1 MFTLCRFMK
10 FIEKFLKNGTAF
22 LTAKSKITRLEK
34 KDKHQDT
41 VCRGPSTGYD
51 RETSTRIYSI
61 EGQSLEF

>member
-1 MFTLCRFMK
+1 MK
-10 FIEKFLKNGTAF
+10 FIEKFFKNGTAF

-51 RETSTRIYSI
+51 RETSTRIYSRDNH
-61 EGQSLEF
+61 